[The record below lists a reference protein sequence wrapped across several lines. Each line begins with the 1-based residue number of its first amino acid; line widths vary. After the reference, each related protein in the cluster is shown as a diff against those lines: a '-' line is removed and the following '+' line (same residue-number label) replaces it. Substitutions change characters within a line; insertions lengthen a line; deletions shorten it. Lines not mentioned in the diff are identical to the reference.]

1 MASPF
6 QYFISLTGDCS
17 NTNSG
22 VISISFSGGTPPY
35 SVQWVSPSLGL
46 DVVTLNPSVRTG
58 LTTTTYGLYVVD
70 STLPLN
76 LSFPID
82 IPISSGVCATIET
95 VVGTT
100 CGLDNGSV
108 VATSSSDYSSTNF
121 YLYDFDGNYIT
132 SAITDASQVTFL
144 NLSAGTYYTTALDLG
159 GCTGQSQTFI
169 IEDSTPLEYG
179 LYVVPNSSCG
189 GSPIGKIYVTGVT
202 GTPPYTYLWN
212 NGQTGSTITGL
223 TSGSYS
229 VQVTDDYGCTDTK
242 TGTIVNVDPIG
253 FGQFTVTQP
262 TCFSADG
269 SFTLQI
275 TGGTA
280 PYYYSASTGNVTVQ
294 YGTSWTV
301 SGLSPGSY
309 SVLVT
314 DAAFCTLATSVEL
327 LTPEGL
333 SSVNI
338 TSQGSTCSSTD
349 GLITVSINGGVGP
362 YTYTLI
368 YPDTNTSVFTTYQ
381 TTYSFINLQS
391 GTYTVVVA
399 DSSGCFYSS
408 EITLYATNNFTIS
421 TQVTGATCSGN
432 NGVISVTKTNGGL
445 SPYTYLLDNNN
456 SISSSFS
463 AVTFTSIP
471 YGQHTIS
478 VTDATG
484 CTQTTNVFVN
494 GTSQVNFN
502 LYETSCGSGSDGAI
516 TAFIS
521 SGVPPFNYNWSDN
534 VPGNPQQITVSG
546 LTGGTYSL
554 TLIDSNGCSLKRD
567 TIIACDATIS
577 AYEIYPMGGQLFE
590 IIQTQFGL
598 QQMLNQ
604 GYDQLTSGRTDCSL
618 ISATYSLNVYV
629 EPSGISGTT
638 TFYTST
644 SVTDIPADNLYYDA
658 AQSLLLS
665 VPGVQNVIVNP
676 ILNEITIQSSTTNN
690 ELIGKTIILK
700 LFIDYNIICL
710 S

>member
-1 MASPF
+1 MAAF
-6 QYFISLTGDCS
+6 DYYISVTGDCTDTS
-17 NTNSG
+17 SG
-22 VISISFSGGTPPY
+22 ILSVYFTGGTPPY
-35 SVQWVSPSLGL
+35 TVEWIQPNLGTDITIL
-46 DVVTLNPSVRTG
+46 ESTRTG
-58 LTTTTYGLYVVD
+58 LISGNYSIRVND
-70 STLPLN
+70 STLPVNEEFYIN
-76 LSFPID
+76 LPV
-82 IPISSGVCATIET
+82 SSGVCTTID
-95 VVGTT
+95 VVSGTT

-108 VATSSSDYSSTNF
+108 VVSSTSDYSTSYY
-121 YLYDFDGNYIT
+121 YLYTLDDTYI
-132 SAITDASQVTFL
+132 SSGVSNTFYFEFTT
-144 NLSAGTYYTTALDLG
+144 LSAGTYYVVGQDLG

-169 IEDSTPLEYG
+169 IEDSTPLDFD

-189 GSPIGKIYVTGVT
+189 GTPIGKIYVTGQT
-202 GTPPYTYLWN
+202 GTSPYSYLWN
-212 NGQTGSTITGL
+212 DGQTGSTITGL
-223 TSGSYS
+223 TSGAYS
-229 VQVTDDYGCTDTK
+229 VQVTDAYGCTLTRS
-242 TGTIVNVDPIG
+242 GNVVNIDPIG
-253 FGQFTVTQP
+253 FGLFTAVQP

-269 SFTLQI
+269 VLTIQI

-280 PYYYSASTGNVTVQ
+280 PYYYSASTGNVVVQ
-294 YGTSWTV
+294 YGTSWSV

-309 SVLVT
+309 SIQVT
-314 DAAFCTLATSVEL
+314 DAAFCTFVATTTLETPL
-327 LTPEGL
+327 GLT
-333 SSVNI
+333 SVNI
-338 TSQGSTCSSTD
+338 NSFGSTCSSTD
-349 GLITVSINGGVGP
+349 GSINIAVNGGVTP

-368 YPDTNTSVFTTYQ
+368 YPDTNTSVITTSQ
-381 TTYSFINLQS
+381 TNQSFNNLSS
-391 GTYTVVVA
+391 GTYTAVVA

-408 EITLYATNNFTIS
+408 EITLYATDNFTIS
-421 TQVTGATCSGN
+421 TQVTGATCGGN
-432 NGVISVTKTNGGL
+432 NGTITVTKTDGGL

-521 SGVPPFNYNWSDN
+521 SGVPPFTYNWSDN

-618 ISATYSLNVYV
+618 ISATYNLNVYV

-644 SVTDIPADNLYYDA
+644 SITDIPADNLYYDA

-676 ILNEITIQSSTTNN
+676 VLNEITIQSSTTNT
-690 ELIGKTIILK
+690 ELVGKTIILK

>member
-1 MASPF
+1 
-6 QYFISLTGDCS
+6 
-17 NTNSG
+17 
-22 VISISFSGGTPPY
+22 
-35 SVQWVSPSLGL
+35 LGL

-95 VVGTT
+95 VVSTT

>member
-1 MASPF
+1 MAAF
-6 QYFISLTGDCS
+6 DYYISVTGDCTDTS
-17 NTNSG
+17 SG
-22 VISISFSGGTPPY
+22 ILSVYFIGGTPPY
-35 SVQWVSPSLGL
+35 TVEWIQPNLGTDITIL
-46 DVVTLNPSVRTG
+46 ESTRTG
-58 LTTTTYGLYVVD
+58 LISGNYAIRVND
-70 STLPLN
+70 STLPVNEEFYIN
-76 LSFPID
+76 LPV
-82 IPISSGVCATIET
+82 SSGVCTTID
-95 VVGTT
+95 VVSGTT

-108 VATSSSDYSSTNF
+108 VVSSTSDYSTSNY
-121 YLYDFDGNYIT
+121 YLYTLDETYI
-132 SAITDASQVTFL
+132 SSGISSTFYFEFTT
-144 NLSAGTYYTTALDLG
+144 LSAGTYYVVGQDLG

-169 IEDSTPLEYG
+169 IEDSTPLDFG

-189 GSPIGKIYVTGVT
+189 GTPIGKIYVTGQT
-202 GTPPYTYLWN
+202 GTPPYSYLWN
-212 NGQTGSTITGL
+212 DGQTGSTITGL
-223 TSGSYS
+223 TSGAYS
-229 VQVTDDYGCTDTK
+229 VQVTDDYGCTLTRS
-242 TGTIVNVDPIG
+242 GNVVNVDPIG
-253 FGQFTVTQP
+253 FGLFTAVQP

-269 SFTLQI
+269 VLTIQI

-280 PYYYSASTGNVTVQ
+280 PYYYSASTGNVVVQ
-294 YGTSWTV
+294 YGTSWSV

-309 SVLVT
+309 SIQVT
-314 DAAFCTLATSVEL
+314 DAAFCTFVATTTLETPL
-327 LTPEGL
+327 GLT
-333 SSVNI
+333 SVNI
-338 TSQGSTCSSTD
+338 NSFGSTCSSTD
-349 GLITVSINGGVGP
+349 GSINIAVNGGVTP

-368 YPDTNTSVFTTYQ
+368 YPDASTSVITTSQ
-381 TTYSFINLQS
+381 TNQSFNNLSS

-408 EITLYATNNFTIS
+408 EITLYATDNFTIS
-421 TQVTGATCSGN
+421 TQVTGATCGGN
-432 NGVISVTKTNGGL
+432 NGVISVTKTDGGL

-521 SGVPPFNYNWSDN
+521 SGVPPFTYNWSDN
-534 VPGNPQQITVSG
+534 VLGNPQQITVSG

-567 TIIACDATIS
+567 TIIVCDATIS

-604 GYDQLTSGRTDCSL
+604 GYEQLTSGRTDCSL
-618 ISATYSLNVYV
+618 ISATFNLNVYV
-629 EPSGISGTT
+629 EPSGLSGTT

-676 ILNEITIQSSTTNN
+676 VPNEIIIQSSTTNT
-690 ELIGKTIILK
+690 ELVGKTIILK

>member
-1 MASPF
+1 MAAF
-6 QYFISLTGDCS
+6 DYYISVTGDCTDTS
-17 NTNSG
+17 SG
-22 VISISFSGGTPPY
+22 ILSVYFTGGTPPY
-35 SVQWVSPSLGL
+35 TVEWIQPNLGTDITIL
-46 DVVTLNPSVRTG
+46 ESTRTG
-58 LTTTTYGLYVVD
+58 LISGNYAIRVND
-70 STLPLN
+70 STLPVNEEFYIN
-76 LSFPID
+76 LPV
-82 IPISSGVCATIET
+82 SSGVCTTID
-95 VVGTT
+95 VVSGTT

-108 VATSSSDYSSTNF
+108 VVSSTSDYSTSNY
-121 YLYDFDGNYIT
+121 YLYTLDETYI
-132 SAITDASQVTFL
+132 SSGVSSTFYFEFTT
-144 NLSAGTYYTTALDLG
+144 LSAGTYYVVGQDLG

-169 IEDSTPLEYG
+169 IEDSTPLDFG

-189 GSPIGKIYVTGVT
+189 GTPIGKIYVTGQT
-202 GTPPYTYLWN
+202 GTPPYSYLWN
-212 NGQTGSTITGL
+212 DGQTGSTITGL
-223 TSGSYS
+223 TSGAYS
-229 VQVTDDYGCTDTK
+229 VQVTDAYGCTLTRS
-242 TGTIVNVDPIG
+242 GNVVNVDPIG
-253 FGQFTVTQP
+253 FGLFTAVQP

-269 SFTLQI
+269 VLTIQI

-280 PYYYSASTGNVTVQ
+280 PYYYSASTGNVVVQ
-294 YGTSWTV
+294 YGTSWSV

-309 SVLVT
+309 SIQVT
-314 DAAFCTLATSVEL
+314 DAAFCTFVATTTLETPL
-327 LTPEGL
+327 GLT
-333 SSVNI
+333 SVNI
-338 TSQGSTCSSTD
+338 NSFGSTCSSTD
-349 GLITVSINGGVGP
+349 GSINIAVNGGVTP

-368 YPDTNTSVFTTYQ
+368 YPDTNTSVITTSQ
-381 TTYSFINLQS
+381 TNQSFNNLSS
-391 GTYTVVVA
+391 GTYTAVVA

-408 EITLYATNNFTIS
+408 EITLYATDNFTIS

-432 NGVISVTKTNGGL
+432 NGVISVTKTDGGL

-521 SGVPPFNYNWSDN
+521 SGVPPFTYYWSDN

-554 TLIDSNGCSLKRD
+554 TLIDSNGCSLKRN

-618 ISATYSLNVYV
+618 ISATYNLNVYV

-644 SVTDIPADNLYYDA
+644 SITDIPADNLYYDA

-676 ILNEITIQSSTTNN
+676 VSNEITIQSSTTNT

>member
-1 MASPF
+1 MAAF
-6 QYFISLTGDCS
+6 DYYISVTGDCTDTS
-17 NTNSG
+17 SG
-22 VISISFSGGTPPY
+22 ILSVYFTGGTPPY
-35 SVQWVSPSLGL
+35 TVEWIQPNLGTDITIL
-46 DVVTLNPSVRTG
+46 ESTRTG
-58 LTTTTYGLYVVD
+58 LISGNYAIRVND
-70 STLPLN
+70 STLPVNEEFYIN
-76 LSFPID
+76 LPV
-82 IPISSGVCATIET
+82 SSGVCTTID
-95 VVGTT
+95 VVSGTT

-108 VATSSSDYSSTNF
+108 TVSSTSDYSTSNY
-121 YLYDFDGNYIT
+121 YLYTLDETYI
-132 SAITDASQVTFL
+132 SSGVSSTFYFEFTT
-144 NLSAGTYYTTALDLG
+144 LSAGTYYVVGQDLG
-159 GCTGQSQTFI
+159 SCTGQSQTFI
-169 IEDSTPLEYG
+169 IEDSTPLDFG

-189 GSPIGKIYVTGVT
+189 GTPIGKIYVTGQT
-202 GTPPYTYLWN
+202 GTPPYSYLWN
-212 NGQTGSTITGL
+212 DGQTGSTITGL
-223 TSGSYS
+223 TSGAYS
-229 VQVTDDYGCTDTK
+229 VQVTDAYGCTLTRS
-242 TGTIVNVDPIG
+242 GNVVNVDPIG
-253 FGQFTVTQP
+253 FGLFTAVQP

-269 SFTLQI
+269 VLTIQI

-280 PYYYSASTGNVTVQ
+280 PYYYSASTGNVVVQ
-294 YGTSWTV
+294 YGTSWSV

-309 SVLVT
+309 SIQVT
-314 DAAFCTLATSVEL
+314 DAAFCTFVATTTLETPL
-327 LTPEGL
+327 GLT
-333 SSVNI
+333 SVNI
-338 TSQGSTCSSTD
+338 NSFGSTCSSTD
-349 GLITVSINGGVGP
+349 GSINIAVNGGVTP

-368 YPDTNTSVFTTYQ
+368 YPDASTSVITTSQ
-381 TTYSFINLQS
+381 TNQSFNNLSS

-408 EITLYATNNFTIS
+408 EITLYATDNFTIS

-432 NGVISVTKTNGGL
+432 NGVISVTKTDGGL

-521 SGVPPFNYNWSDN
+521 SGVPPFTYYWSDN

-618 ISATYSLNVYV
+618 ISATFNLNVYV

-644 SVTDIPADNLYYDA
+644 SITDIPADNLYYDA

-676 ILNEITIQSSTTNN
+676 VSNEITIQSSTTNT
-690 ELIGKTIILK
+690 ELVGKTIILK

-710 S
+710 T

>member
-95 VVGTT
+95 VVSTT

>member
-1 MASPF
+1 
-6 QYFISLTGDCS
+6 
-17 NTNSG
+17 
-22 VISISFSGGTPPY
+22 
-35 SVQWVSPSLGL
+35 
-46 DVVTLNPSVRTG
+46 
-58 LTTTTYGLYVVD
+58 
-70 STLPLN
+70 
-76 LSFPID
+76 
-82 IPISSGVCATIET
+82 
-95 VVGTT
+95 
-100 CGLDNGSV
+100 
-108 VATSSSDYSSTNF
+108 
-121 YLYDFDGNYIT
+121 
-132 SAITDASQVTFL
+132 
-144 NLSAGTYYTTALDLG
+144 
-159 GCTGQSQTFI
+159 
-169 IEDSTPLEYG
+169 
-179 LYVVPNSSCG
+179 
-189 GSPIGKIYVTGVT
+189 
-202 GTPPYTYLWN
+202 
-212 NGQTGSTITGL
+212 L
-223 TSGSYS
+223 TSGAYS
-229 VQVTDDYGCTDTK
+229 VQVTDAYGCTLTRS
-242 TGTIVNVDPIG
+242 GNVVNVDPIG
-253 FGQFTVTQP
+253 FGLFTAVQP

-269 SFTLQI
+269 VLTIQI

-280 PYYYSASTGNVTVQ
+280 PYYYSASTGNVVVQ
-294 YGTSWTV
+294 YGTSWSV

-309 SVLVT
+309 SIQVT
-314 DAAFCTLATSVEL
+314 DAAFCTFVATTTLETPL
-327 LTPEGL
+327 GLT
-333 SSVNI
+333 SVNI
-338 TSQGSTCSSTD
+338 NSFGSTCSSTD
-349 GLITVSINGGVGP
+349 GSINIAVNGGVTP

-368 YPDTNTSVFTTYQ
+368 YPDASTSVITTSQ
-381 TTYSFINLQS
+381 TNQSFNNLSS
-391 GTYTVVVA
+391 GTYTAVVA

-408 EITLYATNNFTIS
+408 EITLYATDNFTIS
-421 TQVTGATCSGN
+421 TQVTGATCGGN
-432 NGVISVTKTNGGL
+432 NGVISVTKTDGGL

-521 SGVPPFNYNWSDN
+521 SGVPPFTYNWSDN
-534 VPGNPQQITVSG
+534 VPANPQQITVSG

-590 IIQTQFGL
+590 IIQTKFGL

-604 GYDQLTSGRTDCSL
+604 GYEQLTSGRTDCSL
-618 ISATYSLNVYV
+618 ISATFNLNVYV

-644 SVTDIPADNLYYDA
+644 SVTDIPADNLYYNA

-676 ILNEITIQSSTTNN
+676 VPNEIIIQSSTTNT
-690 ELIGKTIILK
+690 ELVGKTIILK

>member
-1 MASPF
+1 MAAF
-6 QYFISLTGDCS
+6 DYYISVTGDCTDTS
-17 NTNSG
+17 SG
-22 VISISFSGGTPPY
+22 ILSVYFTGGTPPY
-35 SVQWVSPSLGL
+35 TVEWIQPNLGTDITIL
-46 DVVTLNPSVRTG
+46 ESTRTG
-58 LTTTTYGLYVVD
+58 LISGNYAIRVND
-70 STLPLN
+70 STLPVNEEFYIN
-76 LSFPID
+76 LPV
-82 IPISSGVCATIET
+82 SSGVCTTID
-95 VVGTT
+95 VVSGTT

-108 VATSSSDYSSTNF
+108 TVSSTSDYSTSNY
-121 YLYDFDGNYIT
+121 YLYTLDETYI
-132 SAITDASQVTFL
+132 SSGISSTFYFEFTT
-144 NLSAGTYYTTALDLG
+144 LSAGTYYVVGQDLG

-169 IEDSTPLEYG
+169 IEDSTPLDFG

-189 GSPIGKIYVTGVT
+189 GTPIGKIYVTGQT
-202 GTPPYTYLWN
+202 GTPPYSYLWN
-212 NGQTGSTITGL
+212 DGQTGSTITGL
-223 TSGSYS
+223 TSGAYS
-229 VQVTDDYGCTDTK
+229 VQVTDAYGCTLTRS
-242 TGTIVNVDPIG
+242 GNVVNVDPIG
-253 FGQFTVTQP
+253 FGLFTAVQP

-269 SFTLQI
+269 VLTIQI

-280 PYYYSASTGNVTVQ
+280 PYYYSASTGNVVVQ
-294 YGTSWTV
+294 YGTSWSV

-309 SVLVT
+309 SIQVT
-314 DAAFCTLATSVEL
+314 DAAFCTFVATTTLETPL
-327 LTPEGL
+327 GLT
-333 SSVNI
+333 SVNI
-338 TSQGSTCSSTD
+338 NSFGSTCSSTD
-349 GLITVSINGGVGP
+349 GSINIAVNGGVTP

-368 YPDTNTSVFTTYQ
+368 YPDASTSVITTSQ
-381 TTYSFINLQS
+381 TNQSFNNLSS
-391 GTYTVVVA
+391 GTYTAVVA

-408 EITLYATNNFTIS
+408 EITLYATDNFTIS

-432 NGVISVTKTNGGL
+432 NGVISVTKTDGGL

-502 LYETSCGSGSDGAI
+502 LYETSCGSGFDGAI

-521 SGVPPFNYNWSDN
+521 SGVPPFTYNWSDN

-567 TIIACDATIS
+567 TIISCDATIS

-590 IIQTQFGL
+590 IIQTKFGL

-604 GYDQLTSGRTDCSL
+604 GYEQLTSGRTDCSL
-618 ISATYSLNVYV
+618 ISATFNLNVYV

-644 SVTDIPADNLYYDA
+644 SVTDIPADNLYYNA

-676 ILNEITIQSSTTNN
+676 VPNEIIIQSSTTNT
-690 ELIGKTIILK
+690 ELVGKTIILK

>member
-1 MASPF
+1 
-6 QYFISLTGDCS
+6 
-17 NTNSG
+17 
-22 VISISFSGGTPPY
+22 
-35 SVQWVSPSLGL
+35 
-46 DVVTLNPSVRTG
+46 
-58 LTTTTYGLYVVD
+58 
-70 STLPLN
+70 
-76 LSFPID
+76 
-82 IPISSGVCATIET
+82 
-95 VVGTT
+95 
-100 CGLDNGSV
+100 
-108 VATSSSDYSSTNF
+108 
-121 YLYDFDGNYIT
+121 
-132 SAITDASQVTFL
+132 
-144 NLSAGTYYTTALDLG
+144 
-159 GCTGQSQTFI
+159 
-169 IEDSTPLEYG
+169 
-179 LYVVPNSSCG
+179 
-189 GSPIGKIYVTGVT
+189 
-202 GTPPYTYLWN
+202 LWN

-229 VQVTDDYGCTDTK
+229 VQVTDAYGCTDTK

-349 GLITVSINGGVGP
+349 GLIVVSINGGVGP

-432 NGVISVTKTNGGL
+432 NGVISVTKTDGGL

-521 SGVPPFNYNWSDN
+521 SGVPPFTYNWSDN
-534 VPGNPQQITVSG
+534 VSGNPQQITVSG

-618 ISATYSLNVYV
+618 ISATYNLNVYV

-644 SVTDIPADNLYYDA
+644 SITDIPADNLYYDA

>member
-22 VISISFSGGTPPY
+22 AISISFSGGTPPY
-35 SVQWVSPSLGL
+35 SVQWVSPNLGL
-46 DVVTLNPSVRTG
+46 DVVTINPSVRTG

-76 LSFPID
+76 LNFPID

-132 SAITDASQVTFL
+132 SAITDASQVEFL

-229 VQVTDDYGCTDTK
+229 VQVTDAYGCNDTK

-253 FGQFTVTQP
+253 FGLFTAVQP

-269 SFTLQI
+269 VLTIQI

-280 PYYYSASTGNVTVQ
+280 PYYYSASTGNVVVQ
-294 YGTSWTV
+294 YGTSWSV

-309 SVLVT
+309 SIQVT
-314 DAAFCTLATSVEL
+314 DAAFCTFVATTTLETPL
-327 LTPEGL
+327 GLT
-333 SSVNI
+333 SVNI
-338 TSQGSTCSSTD
+338 NSFGSTCSSTD
-349 GLITVSINGGVGP
+349 GSINIAVNGGVTP

-368 YPDTNTSVFTTYQ
+368 YPDASTSVITTSQ
-381 TTYSFINLQS
+381 TNQSFNNLSS

-408 EITLYATNNFTIS
+408 EITLYATDNFTIS
-421 TQVTGATCSGN
+421 TQVTGATCGGN
-432 NGVISVTKTNGGL
+432 NGVISVTKTDGGL

-521 SGVPPFNYNWSDN
+521 SGVPPFTYNWSDN

-618 ISATYSLNVYV
+618 ISATYNLNVYV

-644 SVTDIPADNLYYDA
+644 SITDIPADNLYYDA

-676 ILNEITIQSSTTNN
+676 VLNEITIQSSTTNT
-690 ELIGKTIILK
+690 ELVGKTIILK

-710 S
+710 T

>member
-22 VISISFSGGTPPY
+22 AISISFSGGTPPY

-132 SAITDASQVTFL
+132 SAITDTSQVEFL